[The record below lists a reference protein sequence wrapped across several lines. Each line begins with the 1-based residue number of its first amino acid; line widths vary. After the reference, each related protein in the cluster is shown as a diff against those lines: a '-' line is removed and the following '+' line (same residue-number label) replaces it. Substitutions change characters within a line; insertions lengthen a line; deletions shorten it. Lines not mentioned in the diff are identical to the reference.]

1 MASMRWWAD
10 SHFIIMT
17 KAKNRIHVPDLIMTG
32 IGKGKKSGLQKKVG
46 MKESGGKSS
55 KS

>member
-10 SHFIIMT
+10 SHFTIMT